1 MTTESVAT
9 PARPADLDTTLRGP
23 RTGHLSAAELTAY
36 FDTLAEAVQ
45 RIDPGPSAP
54 GGWENRERLRFSTW
68 VRAAY
73 EHPLSPAVFVHADAG
88 MARSAQHRQ
97 AAELGL
103 RMDVS
108 GTGIRPA
115 RPTPHVRAAAAVAA
129 VWSVTALAVTQSPR
143 PPRERVVSDAW
154 RIAQEIIAPALLT
167 AGPGFTRARARGAW

>member
-1 MTTESVAT
+1 MTTESVAP
-9 PARPADLDTTLRGP
+9 PARPADLDTTLREP

-73 EHPLSPAVFVHADAG
+73 EHPLSAAVFAHPDAG
-88 MARSAQHRQ
+88 AARSAQHRQ

-115 RPTPHVRAAAAVAA
+115 RPTPDVRAAAAVAA

>member
-9 PARPADLDTTLRGP
+9 PARPADLDTALRGP
-23 RTGHLSAAELTAY
+23 RTGHLSAAQLTAY
-36 FDTLAEAVQ
+36 YDTLAEAVQ

-73 EHPLSPAVFVHADAG
+73 EHPLSPAVFVHTDAG
-88 MARSAQHRQ
+88 VARSAQHRQ